1 MDSEINNYITKTVR
15 VYGEGETRQRAF
27 ANALSNI
34 RKEIVQ
40 DEGQVT
46 LQIIPKN
53 VHVLSAERVS
63 YQEKFL
69 FFFFKRTRVNYKI
82 ALNIDVELNAIDLRA
97 IDFVDEEIPSPD
109 HINIP
114 DFAKLIRGDK
124 YCKY

>member
-1 MDSEINNYITKTVR
+1 MTSEINNNVVKTVR
-15 VYGEGETRQRAF
+15 VYGEGETEQRAF

-34 RKEIVQ
+34 RNEIIK

-53 VHVLSAERVS
+53 VRVLNAERVS

-82 ALNIDVELNAIDLRA
+82 ALSIDVELNVIDLRA
-97 IDFVDEEIPSPD
+97 IDFVNEEIPSPD
-109 HINIP
+109 HINLP
-114 DFAKLIRGDK
+114 NFAKLIRGDK
-124 YCKY
+124 

>member
-63 YQEKFL
+63 YKEKFL

-124 YCKY
+124 

>member
-82 ALNIDVELNAIDLRA
+82 ALNIDIELNAIDLRA

-124 YCKY
+124 

>member
-124 YCKY
+124 

>member
-1 MDSEINNYITKTVR
+1 MKDMDSEINNYITKTVR

-124 YCKY
+124 